1 MPLILRTVKGSP
13 LTYQEMDDNLTY
25 LSSSLSQSISS
36 SYATTASYA
45 LNAGGGT
52 GVGFPFTG
60 SARITGSL
68 LVTGSTNITG
78 SLGVI
83 GPVSITGS
91 TNITGSLR
99 VAGNITATGSLLLKS
114 DDVNLSTTNTLLF
127 IDNSTGTN
135 KVASIDGIYKNA
147 TRAMIETNDK
157 LGALD
162 LTFVGTGNTSGFSKG
177 LVIPTSQSLNPVNG
191 SIYWDS
197 TTSRLLIYDGGTAAW
212 VQVVLAP

>member
-45 LNAGGGT
+45 LNAGSGGS
-52 GVGFPFTG
+52 FPYTG

-68 LVTGSTNITG
+68 SVTGS
-78 SLGVI
+78 
-83 GPVSITGS
+83 VSISGS
-91 TNITGSLR
+91 AVPNGYGFVYASGADNASKTL
-99 VAGNITATGSLLLKS
+99 
-114 DDVNLSTTNTLLF
+114 TTIEGFT
-127 IDNSTGTN
+127 
-135 KVASIDGIYKNA
+135 KNA
-147 TRAMIETNDK
+147 TRAMIETSDR

-191 SIYWDS
+191 SICWDS

-212 VQVVLAP
+212 VQVVLGP

>member
-13 LTYQEMDDNLTY
+13 LTYQEMDDNLTF
-25 LSSSLSQSISS
+25 LSSSISGS
-36 SYATTASYA
+36 
-45 LNAGGGT
+45 GGS

-60 SARITGSL
+60 SAVITGSL
-68 LVTGSTNITG
+68 AV
-78 SLGVI
+78 
-83 GPVSITGS
+83 TGS

-157 LGALD
+157 LGTLD
-162 LTFVGTGNTSGFSKG
+162 LTSVGTGNTSGFSKG

-197 TTSRLLIYDGGTAAW
+197 TTSRLRIYDGGIADW
-212 VQVVLAP
+212 VHVVLGP

>member
-1 MPLILRTVKGSP
+1 MALILRTVKGSP

-45 LNAGGGT
+45 LNAGSGG
-52 GVGFPFTG
+52 GSFPYTG
-60 SARITGSL
+60 SAQITGSL
-68 LVTGSTNITG
+68 AI
-78 SLGVI
+78 
-83 GPVSITGS
+83 
-91 TNITGSLR
+91 
-99 VAGNITATGSLLLKS
+99 TGSLLLKS

-127 IDNSTGTN
+127 INNSTGTN
-135 KVASIDGIYKNA
+135 KVTSVDGIYKNA

-162 LTFVGTGNTSGFSKG
+162 LTFVGTGNTSGFSRG
-177 LVIPTSQSLNPVNG
+177 LVLPTAIPLNPVNG
-191 SIYWDS
+191 SICWDS

-212 VQVVLAP
+212 VQVVLGP

>member
-1 MPLILRTVKGSP
+1 MGLTLRTIKGSP

-25 LSSSLSQSISS
+25 LSSSISQSTSA

-45 LNAGGGT
+45 LNAGGGS

-68 LVTGSTNITG
+68 AVTGST
-78 SLGVI
+78 S
-83 GPVSITGS
+83 
-91 TNITGSLR
+91 ITGSLR

-127 IDNSTGTN
+127 IDNAQGAN
-135 KVASIDGIYKNA
+135 KVTSIDGIYKNA
-147 TRAMIETNDK
+147 SRAMIETNDR

-162 LTFVGTGNTSGFSKG
+162 LTYVGTGNTGGFSRG
-177 LVIPTSQSLNPVNG
+177 LVIPITIPNNPVAG
-191 SIYWDS
+191 SMYFDAA
-197 TTSRLLIYDGGTAAW
+197 TTQKLLIYDGTGW
-212 VQVVLAP
+212 VQINP